1 MVWGERIRPTHRR
14 LLCSEQ
20 GTGSSHGKTLRIL
33 EVPASSNAIG
43 YLISHLGGRKLQ
55 QCVDWPIDQRVD
67 SQPVGGDHGSKRFAK
82 SCADAI

>member
-1 MVWGERIRPTHRR
+1 
-14 LLCSEQ
+14 
-20 GTGSSHGKTLRIL
+20 
-33 EVPASSNAIG
+33 
-43 YLISHLGGRKLQ
+43 LQ